1 MSVVKTTLFKFWFPA
16 LAAVIMAAC
25 SVHAAGRFVA
35 SLDTPPSYIS
45 PYEEAP
51 DQLSVALYPKSYPL
65 LSFRLRRRPRLIRE
79 SFEHNSLTF
88 NTDYYKHGRLK
99 KELTPVSVDAD
110 DFLAYRIRKN
120 TDEKF
125 YKLTTRA
132 ITDPDKEKR
141 RGGLGISVALPKRL
155 DRIFGEG
162 GAGLKVSGYR
172 KITFSGRSQWTD
184 AANTDTY
191 RKSKF
196 PSLNMEQIS
205 QFEIAGNIGSK
216 ITVKVQQDS
225 KTDIPL
231 ANRIQIR
238 YKGDDDDILKTIEA
252 GNTTLNLPNTRFV
265 GYSSR
270 IRGLF
275 GIKTEA
281 QVGSLKLTAIASQ
294 EKGSSEKSVVT
305 PTGEESATIIRDY
318 EFAEGRIFDLALGG
332 DLEHYDSVVN
342 LIVYEQENRDDNA
355 LAYPAMLA
363 VDPDHP
369 NAYLSENIQV
379 LRVAEVDPTIYEFV
393 NDPLR
398 GLHYVHFNSPRG
410 VYKALGIW
418 MQIKIASTGDTI
430 TVGDLSGDTLV
441 LKLLRHNV
449 PVNTQKSWHLMWR
462 NCYSIPR
469 GVSVGD
475 LGVRILKGRTGTEK
489 TTNPVDYQKTEGQ
502 TQSYLEILGLDQFNT
517 ADQRFPDG
525 KMDDR
530 QDIFREDWGLLIF
543 PEREPFNSSHRFQDS
558 TGNVTM
564 KLDVKVPDIY
574 EYTDRQKTDA
584 SEYFIRL
591 ATRSRSSIIRLQR
604 ANIIEGS
611 ERVVVN
617 GQTLTR
623 DTDYRIDYSFG
634 QITLLSAKATDPNAN
649 VSIEFEY
656 APFLAIQKK
665 TLLGFRA
672 EYEWSSDFRFGTT
685 LLYKSDKAQ
694 ERKPRVGQETAKSY
708 VYDFDASLKL
718 RPQFLTAAANALPL
732 VETEAASNLSVSGEI
747 AQSRP
752 NPNVDGVAYVDDFES
767 AVDHLSLGS
776 SRTLWQLS
784 SRPGQVDAG
793 YVSGKLLWHT
803 PRDLVRVD
811 DVYDRDVAQGQGTIR
826 TFRMIFRPKVADT
839 TWTEEGT
846 REITPL
852 LGYNSWA
859 GIMRYF
865 HARVD
870 SKRAQLFEVRMRGTD
885 RGKLHFDFGRIS
897 EDANG
902 DGVPNSEDNPPY
914 GDNNG
919 AVDENE
925 DTGVDQIPDPMEDQ
939 YSGANPDPNG
949 DNWYFLGEGK
959 CPLPSGECNDIDW
972 EDDSIRY
979 EWLNGTE
986 GNLKDIS
993 VLGRPDKEALSAN
1006 GWQTTNAYF
1015 SYVIDLA
1022 DDTRFLVEGS
1032 RKDDW
1037 RTYRIPIRDT
1047 LALDT
1052 TFTTDAAV
1060 KPDWSQVTHVRIWF
1074 ESADNQIEWDTV
1086 EVANWYFVQS
1096 NWQDSVISPPGTLE
1110 EDRANLVV
1118 ASVSQEDGTFDPPP
1132 GVTAYKD
1139 PTSNV
1144 TETQRGLLMKF
1155 ENLCH
1160 LDTCLATKELLSV
1173 DRYSG
1178 YRNLE
1183 MYVYGGAG
1191 IAEGRIRF
1199 FFRIGDDADNF
1210 YEYRTF
1216 VYEGWDSRNFVR
1228 FDFNDI
1234 TALKDS
1240 LIRSAPKSEQGN
1252 IDDTSAV
1259 YRVKGRP
1266 NLAQVGYFAAGI
1278 VNTDS
1283 TERYDGEIWL
1293 DELRITGVRK
1303 DIGTAGRISVGG
1315 NIADLFTYNFNLQS
1329 QDPYFR
1335 GISAATRGGS
1345 DNNLG
1350 SGKTATSYNYSL
1362 SMKLDRFLPRS
1373 WKASLPVTYSYSKST
1388 TTPLLR
1394 TNSDIVLPDEIR
1406 QQERTISE
1414 SRSVTVSESFAYKG
1428 KNLLFRLLLNRLNSK
1443 LSYRRNSTQSVNIPY
1458 SFGENTSVGSSFN
1471 LGIAGIPRLP
1481 IFFWTKP
1488 IPLLRRTSESKLG
1501 LYPGKF
1507 QVSGDFSRNVS
1518 ITEDPN
1524 QNRRSSISRDFNGRL
1539 DLQYNV
1545 FENLSTSL
1553 NLTTRRDLSDLDEVD
1568 LSLSR
1573 LKLGLE
1579 TRYSQSFSVGYD
1591 PKLLGWLTNQ
1601 WSYKVTYGDNYDRS
1615 SESRK
1620 STLNR
1625 SWGVKGT
1632 FDHIA
1637 FLGGKA
1643 SSSERHFQGKR
1654 RNVRGGGE
1662 KKKESGRPFYDP
1674 PLAVLRF
1681 LTKWIKSPSYG
1692 YNESF
1697 KASVPGMDNRP
1708 SWKYRLGF
1716 ADEPD
1721 VGKIAQNRS
1730 PSSNEGIAFNVGSG
1744 FTLFGGLGTDI
1755 GFKRSLSHDLEKQGH
1770 RFEQVSTSWPE
1781 LNIRIGKFRSL
1792 PLINSLVNKL
1802 IDVFSPRTSFQRS
1815 TKETIDL
1822 DGGFT
1827 TARSVSTNHNP
1838 LLSVNFKLLR
1848 KLSLTGAYNLTKSES
1863 EKFNPSDGEPQSI
1876 TRSNQKSVS
1885 VSSKYSF
1892 SAPGGI
1898 GIPLFGKLKFR
1909 STMSIT
1915 VNLKINSSLSETAS
1929 GGKPFAVSTDK
1940 SEFSWS
1946 TQIAYTFS
1954 QQIKGGV
1961 SIRWQD
1967 SNDNYR
1973 NRKSHVRELQL
1984 FTEIRF

>member
-1 MSVVKTTLFKFWFPA
+1 MSVVNTTLRKLRFPA
-16 LAAVIMAAC
+16 LAALASVIVAAWPA
-25 SVHAAGRFVA
+25 HAAGRFVA
-35 SLDTPPSYIS
+35 KLDTPPHFIS
-45 PYEEAP
+45 PYEETP
-51 DQLSVALYPKSYPL
+51 DKFSVALYPETYPL
-65 LSFRLRRRPRLIRE
+65 LSILLKRRPRVTGG
-79 SFEHNSLTF
+79 SFEHHSLTF
-88 NTDYYKHGRLK
+88 NSAYFKRGRVEK
-99 KELTPVSVDAD
+99 KLIPVSVDAD
-110 DFLAYRIRKN
+110 AYLAYRIKKIFG
-120 TDEKF
+120 DKF
-125 YKLTTRA
+125 YKLTTRS
-132 ITDPDKEKR
+132 ITNPDKERR

-205 QFEIAGNIGSK
+205 QFEITGNIGSK

-294 EKGSSEKSVVT
+294 EKGSSEKAIVT

-318 EFAEGRIFDLALGG
+318 EFAGGRIFDLALSGE
-332 DLEHYDSVVN
+332 LENYDSVVN
-342 LIVYEQENRDDNA
+342 LIVYEKESRVDA
-355 LAYPAMLA
+355 PLAFPAVMM
-363 VDPDHP
+363 VDPQNP
-369 NAYLSENIQV
+369 NSDPAELIQDV
-379 LRVAEVDPTIYEFV
+379 RVSEVDPMIYEFV

-410 VYKALGIW
+410 QYKSLGIW
-418 MQIKIASTGDTI
+418 MQIKKAGTGDTI

-441 LKLLRHNV
+441 LKLLRHHT
-449 PVNTQKSWHLMWR
+449 PVNSQKSWDLMWR
-462 NCYSIPR
+462 NCYSVPR

-475 LGVRILKGRTGTEK
+475 LGVKVYKGRTGTER
-489 TTNPVDYQKTEGQ
+489 TSNPVDYQKTEGQ

-517 ADQRFPDG
+517 VDQRFPDG

-530 QDIFREDWGLLIF
+530 QEIFREDWGLLIF
-543 PEREPFNSSHRFQDS
+543 PEREPFNSSRRFQDS
-558 TGNVTM
+558 TGNTTM
-564 KLDVKVPDIY
+564 GLEVKTPDIY

-634 QITLLSAKATDPNAN
+634 QITLLSTKATDPNAD
-649 VSIEFEY
+649 VHIEFEY

-672 EYEWSSDFRFGTT
+672 EYAWSHDFHFGTT

-708 VYDFDASLKL
+708 VFDFDASLKL
-718 RPQFLTAAANALPL
+718 KPSFLTAVANALPL
-732 VETEAASNLSVSGEI
+732 VETEAASNLSISGEI

-784 SRPGQVDAG
+784 SQPGQVGNADFVRG
-793 YVSGKLLWHT
+793 RLLWHT

-811 DVYDRDVAQGQGTIR
+811 DVYDRDVGQGQGTMR

-839 TWTEEGT
+839 TWTDECMP
-846 REITPL
+846 EITSL
-852 LGYNSWA
+852 FGYNSWA

-870 SKRAQLFEVRMRGTD
+870 TKRAQLFEVRMRSTD

-902 DGVPNSEDNPPY
+902 DGSPNSEDNLPY

-925 DTGVDQIPDPMEDQ
+925 DTGVDQTPDAMED
-939 YSGANPDPNG
+939 SCSAANPDPNG

-959 CPLPSGECNDIDW
+959 CPLPAAECNGVDW
-972 EDDSIRY
+972 DDDSQRY

-986 GNLKDIS
+986 GNLRDIS
-993 VLGRPDKEALSAN
+993 VLGRPDKEALSSN
-1006 GWQTTNAYF
+1006 GWQTTDAYF

-1022 DDTRFLVEGS
+1022 DDDRFLVEGS
-1032 RKDDW
+1032 QKDEW

-1052 TFTTDAAV
+1052 VVTIDASV
-1060 KPDWSQVTHVRIWF
+1060 KPDWGQITHVRIWF
-1074 ESADNQIEWDTV
+1074 ETADNQVEWDTV
-1086 EVANWYFVQS
+1086 EVADWYFVQS
-1096 NWQDSVISPPGTLE
+1096 NWQDSVISPPGALE

-1118 ASVSQEDGTFDPPP
+1118 ASVSQEDGTFDPPA

-1155 ENLCH
+1155 ENLGH
-1160 LDTCLATKELLSV
+1160 EDTCLATKELLSV

-1183 MYVYGGAG
+1183 MYVYAAAG
-1191 IAEGRIRF
+1191 IAEGKIRF
-1199 FFRIGDDADNF
+1199 FFRIGDDENNF

-1216 VYEGWDSRNFVR
+1216 LHEGWDPRNFVC
-1228 FDFNDI
+1228 FDFNDV
-1234 TALKDS
+1234 TAFKDS
-1240 LIRSAPKSEQGN
+1240 LIRSVPRSEQGN
-1252 IDDTSAV
+1252 IDDTTNI

-1266 NLAQVGYFAAGI
+1266 NLAQIGYFAAGI

-1283 TERYDGEIWL
+1283 TERYEGEIWL

-1303 DIGTAGRISVGG
+1303 DIGTAGRVSVGG

-1329 QDPYFR
+1329 RDPYFR
-1335 GISAATRGGS
+1335 GISTATRGGS

-1350 SGKTATSYNYSL
+1350 SGKTATSYSYGL
-1362 SMKLDRFLPRS
+1362 SMKVDRFLPRS
-1373 WKASLPVTYSYSKST
+1373 WKASIPVTYSYSKST

-1394 TNSDIVLPDEIR
+1394 TNSDIILPDEIR
-1406 QQERTISE
+1406 QQEQTVSE
-1414 SRSVTVSESFAYKG
+1414 SRSLSVSESFAYKG
-1428 KNLLFRLLLNRLNSK
+1428 KNLLFRILLNRLSSRV
-1443 LSYRRNSTQSVNIPY
+1443 SYRRNSTRSVNTPY
-1458 SFGENTSVGSSFN
+1458 SFGENTSANGSFD

-1488 IPLLRRTSESKLG
+1488 IPLLRRTSESRLG

-1507 QVSGDFSRNVS
+1507 QVSGSFSRNVS

-1524 QNRRSSISRDFNGRL
+1524 QNRRSSVKRDFSGRME
-1539 DLQYNV
+1539 LQYNV

-1553 NLTTRRDLSDLDEVD
+1553 SLNTRRDLSDLNEVN
-1568 LSLSR
+1568 LSLSH

-1579 TRYSQSFSVGYD
+1579 TRYNQSFGASYD
-1591 PKLLGWLTNQ
+1591 PKLVSWLSNQ
-1601 WSYKVTYGDNYDRS
+1601 WNYKASYGDDYDRT
-1615 SESRK
+1615 SESLK

-1643 SSSERHFQGKR
+1643 SSSERYFQGKR
-1654 RNVRGGGE
+1654 KNVRGGGE
-1662 KKKESGRPFYDP
+1662 KKKDSGRPFYDP

-1681 LTKWIKSPSYG
+1681 
-1692 YNESF
+1692 
-1697 KASVPGMDNRP
+1697 
-1708 SWKYRLGF
+1708 
-1716 ADEPD
+1716 
-1721 VGKIAQNRS
+1721 
-1730 PSSNEGIAFNVGSG
+1730 
-1744 FTLFGGLGTDI
+1744 FTG
-1755 GFKRSLSHDLEKQGH
+1755 
-1770 RFEQVSTSWPE
+1770 
-1781 LNIRIGKFRSL
+1781 
-1792 PLINSLVNKL
+1792 
-1802 IDVFSPRTSFQRS
+1802 
-1815 TKETIDL
+1815 
-1822 DGGFT
+1822 
-1827 TARSVSTNHNP
+1827 
-1838 LLSVNFKLLR
+1838 
-1848 KLSLTGAYNLTKSES
+1848 
-1863 EKFNPSDGEPQSI
+1863 
-1876 TRSNQKSVS
+1876 
-1885 VSSKYSF
+1885 
-1892 SAPGGI
+1892 
-1898 GIPLFGKLKFR
+1898 
-1909 STMSIT
+1909 
-1915 VNLKINSSLSETAS
+1915 
-1929 GGKPFAVSTDK
+1929 
-1940 SEFSWS
+1940 
-1946 TQIAYTFS
+1946 
-1954 QQIKGGV
+1954 
-1961 SIRWQD
+1961 
-1967 SNDNYR
+1967 
-1973 NRKSHVRELQL
+1973 
-1984 FTEIRF
+1984 

>member
-1 MSVVKTTLFKFWFPA
+1 
-16 LAAVIMAAC
+16 
-25 SVHAAGRFVA
+25 
-35 SLDTPPSYIS
+35 
-45 PYEEAP
+45 
-51 DQLSVALYPKSYPL
+51 
-65 LSFRLRRRPRLIRE
+65 
-79 SFEHNSLTF
+79 
-88 NTDYYKHGRLK
+88 
-99 KELTPVSVDAD
+99 
-110 DFLAYRIRKN
+110 
-120 TDEKF
+120 
-125 YKLTTRA
+125 
-132 ITDPDKEKR
+132 
-141 RGGLGISVALPKRL
+141 
-155 DRIFGEG
+155 
-162 GAGLKVSGYR
+162 
-172 KITFSGRSQWTD
+172 
-184 AANTDTY
+184 
-191 RKSKF
+191 
-196 PSLNMEQIS
+196 
-205 QFEIAGNIGSK
+205 
-216 ITVKVQQDS
+216 
-225 KTDIPL
+225 
-231 ANRIQIR
+231 
-238 YKGDDDDILKTIEA
+238 
-252 GNTTLNLPNTRFV
+252 
-265 GYSSR
+265 
-270 IRGLF
+270 
-275 GIKTEA
+275 
-281 QVGSLKLTAIASQ
+281 
-294 EKGSSEKSVVT
+294 
-305 PTGEESATIIRDY
+305 
-318 EFAEGRIFDLALGG
+318 
-332 DLEHYDSVVN
+332 
-342 LIVYEQENRDDNA
+342 
-355 LAYPAMLA
+355 
-363 VDPDHP
+363 
-369 NAYLSENIQV
+369 
-379 LRVAEVDPTIYEFV
+379 
-393 NDPLR
+393 
-398 GLHYVHFNSPRG
+398 
-410 VYKALGIW
+410 
-418 MQIKIASTGDTI
+418 
-430 TVGDLSGDTLV
+430 
-441 LKLLRHNV
+441 
-449 PVNTQKSWHLMWR
+449 
-462 NCYSIPR
+462 
-469 GVSVGD
+469 
-475 LGVRILKGRTGTEK
+475 
-489 TTNPVDYQKTEGQ
+489 
-502 TQSYLEILGLDQFNT
+502 
-517 ADQRFPDG
+517 FPDG

-718 RPQFLTAAANALPL
+718 RPQFLTAAADALPL

-793 YVSGKLLWHT
+793 YVKGKLLWHT

-939 YSGANPDPNG
+939 YSAANPDPNG

-1032 RKDDW
+1032 QKDDW

-1144 TETQRGLLMKF
+1144 TETQRGLLMRF
-1155 ENLCH
+1155 ENLDH

-1183 MYVYGGAG
+1183 MYVYGGTG

-1234 TALKDS
+1234 TAFKDS
-1240 LIRSAPKSEQGN
+1240 LIRSAPKSE
-1252 IDDTSAV
+1252 
-1259 YRVKGRP
+1259 
-1266 NLAQVGYFAAGI
+1266 
-1278 VNTDS
+1278 
-1283 TERYDGEIWL
+1283 
-1293 DELRITGVRK
+1293 
-1303 DIGTAGRISVGG
+1303 
-1315 NIADLFTYNFNLQS
+1315 
-1329 QDPYFR
+1329 
-1335 GISAATRGGS
+1335 
-1345 DNNLG
+1345 
-1350 SGKTATSYNYSL
+1350 
-1362 SMKLDRFLPRS
+1362 
-1373 WKASLPVTYSYSKST
+1373 
-1388 TTPLLR
+1388 
-1394 TNSDIVLPDEIR
+1394 
-1406 QQERTISE
+1406 
-1414 SRSVTVSESFAYKG
+1414 
-1428 KNLLFRLLLNRLNSK
+1428 
-1443 LSYRRNSTQSVNIPY
+1443 
-1458 SFGENTSVGSSFN
+1458 
-1471 LGIAGIPRLP
+1471 
-1481 IFFWTKP
+1481 
-1488 IPLLRRTSESKLG
+1488 
-1501 LYPGKF
+1501 
-1507 QVSGDFSRNVS
+1507 
-1518 ITEDPN
+1518 
-1524 QNRRSSISRDFNGRL
+1524 
-1539 DLQYNV
+1539 
-1545 FENLSTSL
+1545 
-1553 NLTTRRDLSDLDEVD
+1553 
-1568 LSLSR
+1568 
-1573 LKLGLE
+1573 
-1579 TRYSQSFSVGYD
+1579 
-1591 PKLLGWLTNQ
+1591 
-1601 WSYKVTYGDNYDRS
+1601 
-1615 SESRK
+1615 
-1620 STLNR
+1620 
-1625 SWGVKGT
+1625 
-1632 FDHIA
+1632 
-1637 FLGGKA
+1637 
-1643 SSSERHFQGKR
+1643 
-1654 RNVRGGGE
+1654 
-1662 KKKESGRPFYDP
+1662 
-1674 PLAVLRF
+1674 
-1681 LTKWIKSPSYG
+1681 
-1692 YNESF
+1692 
-1697 KASVPGMDNRP
+1697 
-1708 SWKYRLGF
+1708 
-1716 ADEPD
+1716 
-1721 VGKIAQNRS
+1721 
-1730 PSSNEGIAFNVGSG
+1730 
-1744 FTLFGGLGTDI
+1744 
-1755 GFKRSLSHDLEKQGH
+1755 
-1770 RFEQVSTSWPE
+1770 
-1781 LNIRIGKFRSL
+1781 
-1792 PLINSLVNKL
+1792 
-1802 IDVFSPRTSFQRS
+1802 
-1815 TKETIDL
+1815 
-1822 DGGFT
+1822 
-1827 TARSVSTNHNP
+1827 
-1838 LLSVNFKLLR
+1838 
-1848 KLSLTGAYNLTKSES
+1848 
-1863 EKFNPSDGEPQSI
+1863 
-1876 TRSNQKSVS
+1876 
-1885 VSSKYSF
+1885 
-1892 SAPGGI
+1892 
-1898 GIPLFGKLKFR
+1898 
-1909 STMSIT
+1909 
-1915 VNLKINSSLSETAS
+1915 
-1929 GGKPFAVSTDK
+1929 
-1940 SEFSWS
+1940 
-1946 TQIAYTFS
+1946 
-1954 QQIKGGV
+1954 
-1961 SIRWQD
+1961 
-1967 SNDNYR
+1967 
-1973 NRKSHVRELQL
+1973 
-1984 FTEIRF
+1984 